1 MKLKPCP
8 FCGGNAAISSFEGL
22 AFVFC
27 VKCKAKTEIV
37 RNNEK
42 DIIELWNARIYE
54 NEQAENKN
62 DES

>member
-1 MKLKPCP
+1 MKLKLCP
-8 FCGGNAAISSFEGL
+8 FCGGNAAIGKYGVS

-27 VKCKAKTEIV
+27 MKCSAKTEIV
-37 RNNEK
+37 RNNAK